1 MQKPV
6 VESPSVSALVD
17 LLDGLKRVTVDF
29 ADQMPAAIST
39 RVQQLIDNGLYE
51 ASKARYE
58 AHVRAA
64 GDVPEGAVIDWEAPE
79 VIAQVGTVRRM
90 LAGYLGAKPITVTG
104 NVWKFTPEANEAGGK
119 TSNSVVVTGFQLVE
133 ALNYIAPDSTREQL
147 ARDVVIEYRDKSPD
161 NPEGGL
167 YAYDL
172 EYPEEGSIPLEGT
185 EVDVFIPEGQFD
197 WGIYIGYLLDK
208 CEGQE
213 VSEESLMH
221 WLADMVKDPN
231 YGPQFRREVGPHK
244 CPLPMP
250 FEAAFEEGRKLIEE
264 IAEHFA
270 ACEYDEWCARLD
282 VYLKANPVPGDTGQA
297 EEGGDDE

>member
-1 MQKPV
+1 MQKPIV
-6 VESPSVSALVD
+6 DSPSVSALVAM
-17 LLDGLKRVTVDF
+17 LD
-29 ADQMPAAIST
+29 
-39 RVQQLIDNGLYE
+39 GLYE
-51 ASKARYE
+51 AAKARYE

-64 GDVPEGAVIDWEAPE
+64 GDVPEGADIDWKAPE
-79 VIAQVGTVRRM
+79 VKAQVGTLM
-90 LAGYLGAKPITVTG
+90 MISAGLFGAEPVTVTG
-104 NVWKFTPEANEAGGK
+104 NVWKFTSEANDAGAK
-119 TSNSVVVTGFQLVE
+119 PSNSVVVTGFQLVE
-133 ALNYIAPDSTREQL
+133 ALNFFAPDSTREQL
-147 ARDVVIEYRDKSPD
+147 TRDVVIEYRDKSPE

-172 EYPEEGSIPLEGT
+172 EYPEEGSIPLEGA

-197 WGIYIGYLLDK
+197 WVIYIGYLLDK

-213 VSEESLMH
+213 VSEESLQH

-270 ACEYDEWCARLD
+270 ACEYDELCARLD

-297 EEGGDDE
+297 AEVGDDE